1 MIPKSGNRFS
11 EKIMLQEK
19 YSVQGAAMLRAAS
32 VVRFGEFD
40 DARVLDRVALD
51 ADDRSRRRVVLTG
64 EGGTTF
70 LLDLPQAGAL
80 RDGDGLVLD
89 GGAIVRVIGVAE
101 PLAEMTATTPLGF
114 VRLAWHLGN
123 RHADV
128 AFAPGA
134 LRVRRDHVLEAM
146 AAGLGASVKPIEAP
160 FDPEPSTP
168 HHHVEADHHHHHE
181 ADAAKHSP
189 AVSHP
194 REGNA
199 EFPPAALYRLQAWL
213 SPGYPVGAFS
223 FSSGLEW
230 AIEAGDIVDA
240 PTLQRW
246 INVILAD
253 GGGFCDA
260 VFFVHAH
267 RAIEQRDDKA
277 VAAVAELALA
287 FAPSKER
294 HLETTAQGGAFL
306 AATRAAWPCAAL
318 DRLAAVAPGPCAY
331 PVAVGAAAAG
341 HGIPLAPALAAY
353 LHALAA
359 NLISAGV
366 RLIPLGQT
374 DGQRMLAA
382 LEPLVAATAERA
394 LATPIDEVGSA
405 AFRADLASLRH
416 ETQYTRLFRS

>member
-1 MIPKSGNRFS
+1 
-11 EKIMLQEK
+11 
-19 YSVQGAAMLRAAS
+19 MLRAAS
-32 VVRFGEFD
+32 VVRSGEFD
-40 DARVLDRVALD
+40 DARVVDCVALD
-51 ADDRSRRRVVLTG
+51 ADNRSRRRVVLTG
-64 EGGTTF
+64 QGGTTF
-70 LLDLPQAGAL
+70 LLDLPQASAL

-101 PLAEMTATTPLGF
+101 LLAEMSAATPLAF

-123 RHADV
+123 RHAEV

-134 LRVRRDHVLEAM
+134 LRVRRDHVLESM
-146 AAGLGASVKPIEAP
+146 AAGLGASVNPIEAV

-168 HHHVEADHHHHHE
+168 HHHDDADHHHHHDGGVVE
-181 ADAAKHSP
+181 HSP

-194 REGNA
+194 RA
-199 EFPPAALYRLQAWL
+199 ADAAFPAAALYRLQAWL

-230 AIEAGDIVDA
+230 AIEAGDIADA

-246 INVILAD
+246 VAVILSD

-260 VFFVHAH
+260 VFFVHTH
-267 RAIEQRDDKA
+267 RAIEQGDDTA
-277 VAAVAELALA
+277 LAAVAELALA

-294 HLETTAQGGAFL
+294 QLETTAQGGAFL
-306 AATRAAWPCAAL
+306 AATKAAWPCAAL
-318 DRLAAVAPGPCAY
+318 DRVGTGPCAY

-374 DGQRMLAA
+374 DGQRVLAA
-382 LEPLVAATAERA
+382 LEPVVTATAERA
-394 LATPIDEVGSA
+394 LVTPLDEVGSA

>member
-1 MIPKSGNRFS
+1 
-11 EKIMLQEK
+11 
-19 YSVQGAAMLRAAS
+19 MLRAAS
-32 VVRFGEFD
+32 VIRSHEVD
-40 DARVLDRVALD
+40 DARVIDRVALD
-51 ADDRSRRRVVLTG
+51 ADDRNRRRMVLTG
-64 EGGTTF
+64 QGGTTF
-70 LLDLPQAGAL
+70 LLDLPQATAL

-89 GGAIVRVIGVAE
+89 DGGIVRVVGIAE
-101 PLAEMTATTPLGF
+101 PLAEMSAATPLDF

-146 AAGLGASVKPIEAP
+146 AVGLGARVMPVEAP
-160 FDPEPSTP
+160 FDPEPATP
-168 HHHVEADHHHHHE
+168 HAHDTHHTHDEPAHRAEAPPLPRPETDQHV
-181 ADAAKHSP
+181 P
-189 AVSHP
+189 AP
-194 REGNA
+194 
-199 EFPPAALYRLQAWL
+199 ALYRLQAWL
-213 SPGYPVGAFS
+213 SPAYPVGTFS

-230 AIEAGDIVDA
+230 AVEAGDVKDA
-240 PTLQRW
+240 TTLQGW
-246 INVILAD
+246 LAVILAD

-260 VFFVHAH
+260 VFFVHAY
-267 RAIEQRDDKA
+267 RAVAHSDDNA
-277 VAAVAELALA
+277 LAAVAELAVA

-294 HLETTAQGGAFL
+294 HLETTAQGSAFL

-318 DRLAAVAPGPCAY
+318 DRLGAIAPAPCAY
-331 PVAVGAAAAG
+331 PIAVGVAVAG

-374 DGQRMLAA
+374 DGQRVLAA
-382 LEPLVAATAERA
+382 LEPVVAATAARA
-394 LATPIDEVGSA
+394 LETPLNEVGSA

>member
-1 MIPKSGNRFS
+1 
-11 EKIMLQEK
+11 
-19 YSVQGAAMLRAAS
+19 MLRAAS
-32 VVRFGEFD
+32 VIRSAEVDE
-40 DARVLDRVALD
+40 ARVIDRVALD
-51 ADDRSRRRVVLTG
+51 ADDRNRRRVVLTG

-70 LLDLPQAGAL
+70 LLDLPHAAAL

-89 GGAIVRVIGVAE
+89 DGAIVRVIGVAE
-101 PLAEMTATTPLGF
+101 PLAEMTAATPLDF

-123 RHADV
+123 RHTEV

-146 AAGLGASVKPIEAP
+146 AAGLGASVTPIAAA
-160 FDPEPSTP
+160 FDPEPSAP
-168 HHHVEADHHHHHE
+168 HQHHVGDDHHH
-181 ADAAKHSP
+181 ATAVDHSP
-189 AVSHP
+189 AAPQHSK
-194 REGNA
+194 GGA
-199 EFPPAALYRLQAWL
+199 DLAAAALYRLQAWL
-213 SPGYPVGAFS
+213 SPAYPVGAFS
-223 FSSGLEW
+223 FSGGLEW

-240 PTLQRW
+240 PTLQSW
-246 INVILAD
+246 LSVILTD

-267 RAIEQRDDKA
+267 RAIEQHDDKA
-277 VAAVAELALA
+277 LAAVAELALA

-306 AATRAAWPCAAL
+306 AATRAAWPCASL
-318 DRLAAVAPGPCAY
+318 DRLGTGPSAY
-331 PVAVGAAAAG
+331 PVAVAAAAAG

-374 DGQRMLAA
+374 DGQRVLAA
-382 LEPLVAATAERA
+382 LEPVVAAVAERA
-394 LATPIDEVGSA
+394 LATSLDEVGSA